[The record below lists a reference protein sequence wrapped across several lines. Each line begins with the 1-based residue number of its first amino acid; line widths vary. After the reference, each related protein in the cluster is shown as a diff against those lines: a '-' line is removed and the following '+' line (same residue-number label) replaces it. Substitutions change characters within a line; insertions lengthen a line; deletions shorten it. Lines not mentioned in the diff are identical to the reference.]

1 MADAPAPHHAL
12 VMQFVAAL
20 LQRTLGCPT
29 VEAHQHALQG
39 FLDDLTPWI
48 SPAELPT
55 LVQQP
60 FTLFDHL
67 AFTPR
72 GDDERTSRWPCLRE
86 GRSCSAPGCA
96 SGGWTRWCAAREERI
111 MPESPPQ
118 DHARARL
125 RSPRLTPRSPRAKL
139 SANETR
145 TRYRRLGSSSSPC
158 PPPSWPGSICRRPCT
173 RRWSR
178 RSGCARTGRGHGRCS
193 ISARSCGS
201 SSPPCSAASAQRW

>member
-55 LVQQP
+55 LLQQP

-72 GDDERTSRWPCLRE
+72 GGDDEDVSVALSPGGEIVFRAWLRQR
-86 GRSCSAPGCA
+86 GLDPLVCS
-96 SGGWTRWCAAREERI
+96 S
-111 MPESPPQ
+111 
-118 DHARARL
+118 
-125 RSPRLTPRSPRAKL
+125 
-139 SANETR
+139 
-145 TRYRRLGSSSSPC
+145 
-158 PPPSWPGSICRRPCT
+158 
-173 RRWSR
+173 
-178 RSGCARTGRGHGRCS
+178 
-193 ISARSCGS
+193 
-201 SSPPCSAASAQRW
+201 